1 LVHLPGGTKVFDR
14 LCVSTYSVIYEALVG
29 GNILLQETLP
39 VLYTSLRTVTSNML
53 QEKMFNERVNLV
65 AVTLRV
71 TILE

>member
-1 LVHLPGGTKVFDR
+1 VFDR